1 MRLHFERSGGFAGLL
16 IKVTVDTA
24 DLPGDKKTGWK
35 RALTEAGFF
44 ELPSNLAGET
54 GPDSF
59 VYELTAVTAEK
70 EHAVRFSA
78 GNVPEELRPLFRE
91 LTIMARQ
98 R

>member
-1 MRLHFERSGGFAGLL
+1 MQLQFERSGGFAGLL

-24 DLPGDKKTGWK
+24 DLPSEKEKGWE
-35 RALTEAGFF
+35 RALVEARFF
-44 ELPSNLAGET
+44 DLPFNLVGEA

-59 VYELTAVTAEK
+59 VYKLTVVTAEK
-70 EHAVRFSA
+70 EHTVRCSEE
-78 GNVPEELRPLFRE
+78 NVPEELRRLFRE